1 MNIVNKSL
9 TSVLTTSILIML
21 AMSGLIHAIVPAKS
35 PLGITVVVTHGE
47 EQNVIENVE
56 SATFT
61 VELVPAAP
69 YLSSPGDQVKLAGKE
84 NVYNYKI
91 TAMSNGL
98 DTYTLNS
105 AVMAF
110 DNLEG
115 SPGLSFMQDDLPIDS
130 VALGVT
136 AASEPSSAQSSTIKV
151 LSDGL
156 ADLSVNGIQGGDS
169 VVIGGTVHG
178 VDSVLDDGSQAT
190 INLADPLQSDM
201 LAGDSIAEQ
210 QKFALV
216 VAGVAIS
223 DPELPA
229 TATILV
235 TATSEADTELL
246 TNDETITSV
255 FAPIDPTVK
264 VYVRNAT
271 NIDNLTIPADEDT
284 PVAYS
289 SLSGEDFY
297 NAPSQVSAVAG
308 DTMEYAIVQ
317 LAGNTKTLTDVTI
330 TASVPLFTSLV
341 PDSYKLN
348 SQPTECQVSD
358 PPVSITCD
366 LNSPGLESAPGTIL
380 IHSSAELTFQV
391 AVDSTAAT
399 APVEP
404 VVSDKIPWTP
414 GNPACWDDKA
424 YPYQPDESNAAFVNS
439 AWVIGECRGTEFSP
453 IATQEKCDEWAS
465 QGTVYLGT
473 GTQGLGVVIACK

>member
-1 MNIVNKSL
+1 MNIVNKTL
-9 TSVLTTSILIML
+9 TSVLTASIVITLGL
-21 AMSGLIHAIVPAKS
+21 SGLAHAIVPAES
-35 PLGITVVVTHGE
+35 PLGITVVITHGE

-61 VELVPAAP
+61 VELVPTAP

-84 NVYNYKI
+84 NTYSYKI
-91 TAMSNGL
+91 TALANGP

-105 AVMAF
+105 VVMTF
-110 DNLEG
+110 DNLE
-115 SPGLSFMQDDLPIDS
+115 SAPELSFKQDDVSIGS
-130 VALGVT
+130 VTLGVT
-136 AASEPSSAQSSTIKV
+136 AASEPSPAQSSIIKA
-151 LSDGL
+151 LSDGT
-156 ADLSVNGIQGGDS
+156 ADTSVNGIQSGDS
-169 VVIGGTVHG
+169 VVIAGAVYM
-178 VDSVLDDGSQAT
+178 VNSVLDDGNLAT
-190 INLADPLQSDM
+190 ITLADPLQSDL

-210 QKFALV
+210 QAFVLV
-216 VAGVAIS
+216 VAGVAMS
-223 DPELPA
+223 NPDLPA

-235 TATSEADTELL
+235 TATSEANTELL

-264 VYVRNAT
+264 IYVRNAT

-297 NAPSQVSAVAG
+297 DAAGQVSAVAG
-308 DTMEYAIVQ
+308 DTIEYAIVQ
-317 LAGNTKTLTDVTI
+317 LAGNTKTLTGVTI
-330 TASVPLFTSLV
+330 TAGIPLFTSLV

-348 SQPTECQVSD
+348 GQPTECQVSD

-366 LNSPGLESAPGTIL
+366 LNSPGLESDPGTIL
-380 IHSSAELTFQV
+380 IYSSAELTFQV
-391 AVDSTAAT
+391 TVDSTAAA

-414 GNPACWDDKA
+414 GNPACWDDET
-424 YPYQPDESNAAFVNS
+424 YPYKGNESNAAFVNS
-439 AWVIGECRGTEFSP
+439 AWVVGECRGTEFSP

-473 GTQGLGVVIACK
+473 GKQGLGVVIACK